1 VKRNSIHTAD
11 GDVDR
16 DLFVTTDTEGTD
28 GVASLGVDGSL
39 TSELFKHLGG
49 TSKSITGFTN
59 ANVENK
65 LLETEL
71 AHGVLSNSLIFGALK
86 ITTKKKKGMR

>member
-1 VKRNSIHTAD
+1 VN
-11 GDVDR
+11 G

-28 GVASLGVDGSL
+28 SVTSLGVDGSL

-49 TSKSITGFTN
+49 TSESVTRFTN

-65 LLETEL
+65 LLEAKL

-86 ITTKKKKGMR
+86 IGVTKNLVLANCEHC